1 MSDRWLFALALW
13 GAHQLVFYA
22 AWGGYALIHQLGIA
36 PHLQVMKGKAPPP
49 GLVRRA
55 TVEVLIA
62 QALLLPASAWI
73 LFPAWRWMGGDPAA
87 PLPSLY
93 TIAAQ
98 LIACIFI
105 QDTLFYWSHRALH
118 TRWLFRKVHRKH
130 HDFRHVR
137 GLAAEYA
144 HPVEQVVN
152 LITVM
157 TGPIV
162 LAVHPVTFVTWMVIR
177 VGETI
182 EAHSG
187 YAFTTLASRHAYH
200 HLYAARG
207 CLGSFFGLWD
217 RLMGTDTHWRRW
229 RRDQPHN

>member
-1 MSDRWLFALALW
+1 
-13 GAHQLVFYA
+13 
-22 AWGGYALIHQLGIA
+22 
-36 PHLQVMKGKAPPP
+36 MKGKAPPS

-98 LIACIFI
+98 LVACIFI

-144 HPVEQVVN
+144 HPVEQIVN

-157 TGPIV
+157 TGADRTGGPPRDVRDLDGDPGGGDDRSAQWLRIHHTGEPTRISPPLRRPRLPGLV
-162 LAVHPVTFVTWMVIR
+162 LRAVGSPDGYRHP
-177 VGETI
+177 
-182 EAHSG
+182 
-187 YAFTTLASRHAYH
+187 LATMATRPAAQLSACRSACRSAYRSAYRSACRSACRSAWWTSAP
-200 HLYAARG
+200 L
-207 CLGSFFGLWD
+207 
-217 RLMGTDTHWRRW
+217 T
-229 RRDQPHN
+229 PVP